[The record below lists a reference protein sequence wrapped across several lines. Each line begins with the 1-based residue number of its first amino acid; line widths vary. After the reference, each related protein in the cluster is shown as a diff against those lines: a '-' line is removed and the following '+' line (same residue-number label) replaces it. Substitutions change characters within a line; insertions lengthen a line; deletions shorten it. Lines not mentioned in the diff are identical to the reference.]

1 MDNKTSAGMSSIRD
15 DYIAPWWTYWLHN
28 FPHVN
33 LNFQPIDNTFTP
45 QDQNYQ
51 QVSCADSDL
60 TDAGSHKLYPKWN
73 LIY

>member
-1 MDNKTSAGMSSIRD
+1 MSSIRE
-15 DYIAPWWTYWLHN
+15 DYMAPWWTYWLHN

-51 QVSCADSDL
+51 QVRGRHRYLAHAGLIISITFGTDL
-60 TDAGSHKLYPKWN
+60 NPNILYN
-73 LIY
+73 F